1 MSLASRETLLKGE
14 REREAREQICV
25 RYMVQIIKDDRT
37 ESPHLMFGYEPHNDA
52 VSFLSPQ
59 YTESTSF
66 VFKVG
71 FICEREVEKSANE
84 YAKR

>member
-1 MSLASRETLLKGE
+1 MCEIYGPDF
-14 REREAREQICV
+14 
-25 RYMVQIIKDDRT
+25 IKDNRT
-37 ESPHLMFGYEPHNDA
+37 QSPHLMFGYEPHNDA
-52 VSFLSPQ
+52 ISFLSPQ

-84 YAKR
+84 YVKRSFNA